1 MNKSSLKKIL
11 MCVLTLCAMVV
22 PACLFAG
29 CKEEKPINATFAST
43 KKVESAAVTEAR
55 ETGYYIEIDVYSE
68 EERATIKASDFKYIQ
83 NEQTKTAKYFLGRL
97 VVSQT
102 TINGVSVDRSY
113 YEYTKTRDVVKSPG
127 YEGIIVT
134 LKLVVENDS
143 PISKIFY
150 KDKEITLEKI
160 N

>member
-29 CKEEKPINATFAST
+29 CKEEKPINVTFAST
-43 KKVESAAVTEAR
+43 KKVESAKVTEAR
-55 ETGYYIEIDVYSE
+55 ETGYYIEIDVGSE
-68 EERATIKASDFKYIQ
+68 EERTTIKASDFKYIQ

-102 TINGVSVDRSY
+102 TINGVSVDQSY

-127 YEGIIVT
+127 YEGIVVT
-134 LKLVVENDS
+134 LKLVVENNS

-160 N
+160 Y

>member
-55 ETGYYIEIDVYSE
+55 ETGYYIEIDVDSE
-68 EERATIKASDFKYIQ
+68 EERITIEASDFKYIQ
-83 NEQTKTAKYFLGRL
+83 NGQTKAAKNFLGRL

-113 YEYTKTRDVVKSPG
+113 YEYTKTRDVVKSPD
-127 YEGIIVT
+127 YEGIVVT

>member
-43 KKVESAAVTEAR
+43 KKVESAKVTEAR
-55 ETGYYIEIDVYSE
+55 ETGYYIEIDVDSE
-68 EERATIKASDFKYIQ
+68 EERITIEASDFKYIQ
-83 NEQTKTAKYFLGRL
+83 NEQTKTAKNFLGRL

-102 TINGVSVDRSY
+102 TINGESVDQSY
-113 YEYTKTRDVVKSPG
+113 YEYTKTREVVKSAG
-127 YEGIIVT
+127 YEGLVVT

>member
-43 KKVESAAVTEAR
+43 KKVESAKVTEAR
-55 ETGYYIEIDVYSE
+55 ENGYYIEIDVDSE
-68 EERATIKASDFKYIQ
+68 EERITIKASDFKYIQ
-83 NEQTKTAKYFLGRL
+83 NEQTKTAKNFLGRL
-97 VVSQT
+97 VVSQVT
-102 TINGVSVDRSY
+102 KNGESVDQSY

-127 YEGIIVT
+127 YEGLVVT

>member
-43 KKVESAAVTEAR
+43 KKVESAKVTEAR
-55 ETGYYIEIDVYSE
+55 ETGYYIEIDVGSE
-68 EERATIKASDFKYIQ
+68 EERTTIKASDFKYIQ

-102 TINGVSVDRSY
+102 TINGVSVDQSY

-127 YEGIIVT
+127 YEGIVVT

-150 KDKEITLEKI
+150 KDKEITLNKI
-160 N
+160 Y

>member
-43 KKVESAAVTEAR
+43 KKVESAKVTEAR
-55 ETGYYIEIDVYSE
+55 ETGYYIEIDVGSE
-68 EERATIKASDFKYIQ
+68 EERTTIKASDFKYIQ

-102 TINGVSVDRSY
+102 TINGVSVDQSY

-127 YEGIIVT
+127 YEGIVVT

-160 N
+160 Y

>member
-43 KKVESAAVTEAR
+43 KKVESAKVTEAR
-55 ETGYYIEIDVYSE
+55 ETGYYIEIDVDSE

-102 TINGVSVDRSY
+102 TINGVSVDQSY

-127 YEGIIVT
+127 YEGIVVT

-160 N
+160 Y

>member
-55 ETGYYIEIDVYSE
+55 ETGYYIEIDVDSE
-68 EERATIKASDFKYIQ
+68 EERITIKASDFKYIQ
-83 NEQTKTAKYFLGRL
+83 NGQTKTAKNFLGRL

-102 TINGVSVDRSY
+102 TINGVSVDQSY

-160 N
+160 Y

>member
-43 KKVESAAVTEAR
+43 KKVESVAVTEAR
-55 ETGYYIEIDVYSE
+55 ENGYYIEIDVDSE

-102 TINGVSVDRSY
+102 TINGVSVDQSY

-127 YEGIIVT
+127 YEGLVVT

>member
-43 KKVESAAVTEAR
+43 KKVESAKVTEAR
-55 ETGYYIEIDVYSE
+55 ETGYYIEIDVGSE
-68 EERATIKASDFKYIQ
+68 EERTTIKASDFKYIQ

-102 TINGVSVDRSY
+102 TINGVSVDQSY

-127 YEGIIVT
+127 YEGIVVT

-150 KDKEITLEKI
+150 KDKEITLKKI
-160 N
+160 Y

>member
-29 CKEEKPINATFAST
+29 CKEEKTINATFAST
-43 KKVESAAVTEAR
+43 KKVESATVTEAR
-55 ETGYYIEIDVYSE
+55 ETGYYIEIDVDSE
-68 EERATIKASDFKYIQ
+68 EERITIKASDFKYIQ
-83 NEQTKTAKYFLGRL
+83 NGQTKTAKYFLGRL
-97 VVSQT
+97 VVSQV
-102 TINGVSVDRSY
+102 TINGESVDQSY

-127 YEGIIVT
+127 YEGLVVT

>member
-43 KKVESAAVTEAR
+43 KKVESAKVTEAR
-55 ETGYYIEIDVYSE
+55 ETGYYIEIDVGSE
-68 EERATIKASDFKYIQ
+68 EERTTIKASDFKYIQ
-83 NEQTKTAKYFLGRL
+83 NEQTKTAKNFLGRL

-102 TINGVSVDRSY
+102 TINGVSVDQSY

-127 YEGIIVT
+127 YEGIVVT

-160 N
+160 Y

>member
-43 KKVESAAVTEAR
+43 KKVESAKVTEAR
-55 ETGYYIEIDVYSE
+55 ETGYYIEIDVGSE
-68 EERATIKASDFKYIQ
+68 EERTTIKASDFKYIQ

-102 TINGVSVDRSY
+102 TINGVSVDQSY

-160 N
+160 Y

>member
-55 ETGYYIEIDVYSE
+55 ETGYYIEIDVDSE
-68 EERATIKASDFKYIQ
+68 EERITIEASDFKYIQ
-83 NEQTKTAKYFLGRL
+83 NGQTKTAKNFLGRL

-102 TINGVSVDRSY
+102 TINGVSVDQSY

-127 YEGIIVT
+127 YEGIVVT

-160 N
+160 Y

>member
-55 ETGYYIEIDVYSE
+55 ETGYYIEIDVDSE
-68 EERATIKASDFKYIQ
+68 EERITIKASDFKYIQ
-83 NEQTKTAKYFLGRL
+83 NGQTKTAKNFLGRL

-102 TINGVSVDRSY
+102 TINGVSVDQSY

>member
-43 KKVESAAVTEAR
+43 KKVESATVTEAR
-55 ETGYYIEIDVYSE
+55 ETGYYIEIDVGSE
-68 EERATIKASDFKYIQ
+68 EERTTIKASDFKYIQ

-102 TINGVSVDRSY
+102 TINGVSVDQSY

-127 YEGIIVT
+127 YEGIVVT

-160 N
+160 Y

>member
-43 KKVESAAVTEAR
+43 KKVESAKVTEAR
-55 ETGYYIEIDVYSE
+55 ETGYYIEIDVGSE
-68 EERATIKASDFKYIQ
+68 EERTTIKASDFKYIQ

-127 YEGIIVT
+127 YEGIVVT

-160 N
+160 Y

>member
-43 KKVESAAVTEAR
+43 KKVESAKVTEAR
-55 ETGYYIEIDVYSE
+55 ETGYYIEIDVDSE
-68 EERATIKASDFKYIQ
+68 EERITIEASDFKYIQ
-83 NEQTKTAKYFLGRL
+83 NEQTKTAKNFLGRL

-102 TINGVSVDRSY
+102 TINGVSVDQSY

-127 YEGIIVT
+127 YEGLVVT